1 MKEFNVLKKNRKYF
15 AASLNGYKCRIL
27 IDELSQNLSIGTQ
40 LLDVEDISIRSKY
53 GTDLIFKLKPSI
65 EEQNESGFIT
75 LNSTYNTYLVDKC
88 RALGGQWD
96 KSSECWVFSGL
107 IEEKVDE
114 LAYIFNSSLVPVE
127 VTIHDDYDVYEEKGT
142 LCCLGYPVARAFD
155 RDSGARVEEGV
166 GVVAG
171 GFTSGGSKKN
181 WVTQAKSGT
190 VFRFEVAEQVLIHF
204 SEKEP
209 HYHFKAI

>member
-15 AASLNGYKCRIL
+15 AASLDGYKCRIL

-40 LLDVEDISIRSKY
+40 RLDVEDISVRSKY
-53 GTDLIFKLKPSI
+53 GTDLIFKLKSSV

-75 LNSTYNTYLVDKC
+75 LTSTYNTYLVDKC

-114 LAYIFNSSLVPVE
+114 LACVFNSHLVPVE
-127 VTIHDDYDVYEEKGT
+127 VTINDDYDVYEEKGT
-142 LCCLGYPVARAFD
+142 LCCLGYPIARAFG

-171 GFTSGGSKKN
+171 GFTSCGSKKN

-190 VFRFEVAEQVLIHF
+190 VFRIEVAEKVLTHF
-204 SEKEP
+204 AEKEP